1 MSIDYDAKIVEA
13 ITQMLQVSQTKHT
26 RRPEDHFIQPR
37 TLYIRFSC
45 MAFSHLPIRDV
56 FVCGPDKREQ
66 WSTKCLV
73 GLLSTA
79 VLTHLPSRICVFPMS
94 LRKSLQRGG
103 EGGNGKVKRPSTL
116 SEHSPTVPRIRSRPR
131 QLRAH
136 LSQYPTFGTAHQ
148 SQGPLKL

>member
-73 GLLSTA
+73 ELLSTA

-103 EGGNGKVKRPSTL
+103 EG
-116 SEHSPTVPRIRSRPR
+116 ETVRSRD
-131 QLRAH
+131 QA
-136 LSQYPTFGTAHQ
+136 LSVSIHQ
-148 SQGPLKL
+148 RFQGLGQDLASFEHISHNIQPSVPLTNPKGP